1 MKQIERILKLVLD
14 AVTVL
19 GALAVFLMMAH
30 ITLDVAMRF
39 LFNDPPPG
47 TLIFVSRYY
56 MVVVAFVSLAFAER
70 RSGHINVEIVSELM
84 PLRMQNTFNVLGA
97 LLSAVI
103 FAMLAW
109 RGLGEAAKKHDIGAF
124 VLEQGIAIPV
134 WPSYYLL
141 PIGAGLMCLTLL
153 FKIARHYTNNENKTV
168 SAPF

>member
-1 MKQIERILKLVLD
+1 MSGSR
-14 AVTVL
+14 
-19 GALAVFLMMAH
+19 
-30 ITLDVAMRF
+30 
-39 LFNDPPPG
+39 
-47 TLIFVSRYY
+47 VSRPTGPTT
-56 MVVVAFVSLAFAER
+56 FAER

-84 PLRMQNTFNVLGA
+84 PMRMQNTFNVLGA

-109 RGLGEAAKKHDIGAF
+109 RGLGEAANKHDIGAF

-153 FKIARHYTNNENKTV
+153 FKIVRHYTNHENKTV
-168 SAPF
+168 LDPF

>member
-39 LFNDPPPG
+39 L
-47 TLIFVSRYY
+47 
-56 MVVVAFVSLAFAER
+56 VSLAFAER

>member
-1 MKQIERILKLVLD
+1 MMLIERILARILD
-14 AVTVL
+14 GVTFL

-39 LFNDPPPG
+39 LINDPPPG

-70 RSGHINVEIVSELM
+70 RSGHINVEIVSERF
-84 PLRMQNTFNVLGA
+84 PIPIQNTFNVLGA
-97 LLSAVI
+97 LLSAAI

-109 RGLGEAAKKHDIGAF
+109 RGFGEAMNKQSIDAF
-124 VLEQGIAIPV
+124 VLEQDVSIPI

-141 PIGAGLMCLTLL
+141 PLGAGLMCLTLL
-153 FKIARHYTNNENKTV
+153 FKIARHLFGNQGKTV
-168 SAPF
+168 LDPF